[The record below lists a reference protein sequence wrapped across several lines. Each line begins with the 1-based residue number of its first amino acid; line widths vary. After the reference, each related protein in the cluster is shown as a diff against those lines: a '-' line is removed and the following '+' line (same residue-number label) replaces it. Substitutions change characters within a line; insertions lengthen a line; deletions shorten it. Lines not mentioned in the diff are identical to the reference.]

1 MPRHCVCWERQVP
14 EMNDITFG
22 QYYPAKSVIHRMD
35 ARFKLVELLALI
47 VFAFLA
53 KSVVSAVLVALC
65 TAVIIL
71 LTRVPVKMFLRS
83 MKAIWFIIILTAA
96 LNMFYFP
103 GQVIWSWWKLT
114 ITFEG
119 VRQSCLVAMRLVC
132 LMCLSS
138 ALTFTS
144 TPTELTGAMESLLSP
159 LKLVGVKV
167 HELAMMMSI
176 ALRFVPTLMEET
188 QKIMSAQKARGAD
201 LESGSI
207 FKRVGA
213 LVPIIVPLFVS
224 AFRRAY
230 DLALAMETRCYTD
243 GKDRTRLNEPKA
255 RFRDWVSLLLTIAVC
270 VGVIYLNG
278 MRWQDV
284 YAACA
289 GWVQSLI
296 EGV

>member
-1 MPRHCVCWERQVP
+1 
-14 EMNDITFG
+14 MNDVIFG

-47 VFAFLA
+47 VFAFVA
-53 KSVVSAVLVALC
+53 KSVVSALVVAAVTALI
-65 TAVIIL
+65 VL

-83 MKAIWFIIILTAA
+83 MKAIWFIILLTAA

-103 GQVIWSWWKLT
+103 GREIWSWWKLT

-119 VRQSCLVAMRLVC
+119 VRQSCLVALRLVC

-138 ALTFTS
+138 ALTFTT

-159 LKLVGVKV
+159 LKLVGVRV

-201 LESGSI
+201 LESGGI

-243 GKDRTRLNEPKA
+243 GKGRTRLNEPKA
-255 RFRDWVSLLLTIAVC
+255 RFGDWITLLLTAGVC

-278 MRWQDV
+278 VRWQDV
-284 YAACA
+284 YTFCA
-289 GWVQSLI
+289 DRISGLM
-296 EGV
+296 ERL

>member
-1 MPRHCVCWERQVP
+1 
-14 EMNDITFG
+14 MNDITFG
-22 QYYPAKSVIHRMD
+22 QYFPAKSIIHRMD
-35 ARFKLVELLALI
+35 TRFKMVELLVLI

-53 KSVVSAVLVALC
+53 KSVPSAVLIALV
-65 TAVIIL
+65 TGVIVL

-103 GQVIWSWWKLT
+103 GEVIWSWWKLS

-119 VRQSCLVAMRLVC
+119 VRQSCLVALRLVC

-144 TPTELTGAMESLLSP
+144 TPTELTGAIESLLSP

-188 QKIMSAQKARGAD
+188 RKIMSAQKARGAD
-201 LESGSI
+201 LESGGI

-213 LVPIIVPLFVS
+213 LIPIIVPLFVS

-243 GKDRTRLNEPKA
+243 GKGRTRLNEPKA
-255 RFRDWVSLLLTIAVC
+255 RLRDWVSLLLTAAVC

-278 MRWQDV
+278 VRWQDV
-284 YAACA
+284 YSLCVSGAK
-289 GWVQSLI
+289 SLI
-296 EGV
+296 ERI

>member
-1 MPRHCVCWERQVP
+1 V
-14 EMNDITFG
+14 NDITFG
-22 QYYPAKSVIHRMD
+22 QYFPAKSIIHRMD
-35 ARFKLVELLALI
+35 TRFKMVELLVLI

-53 KSVVSAVLVALC
+53 KSVPSAVLIALV
-65 TAVIIL
+65 TGVIVL

-103 GQVIWSWWKLT
+103 GEVIWSWWKLS

-119 VRQSCLVAMRLVC
+119 VRQSCLVALRLVC

-144 TPTELTGAMESLLSP
+144 TPTELTGAIESLLSP

-188 QKIMSAQKARGAD
+188 RKIMSAQKARGAD
-201 LESGSI
+201 LESGGI

-213 LVPIIVPLFVS
+213 LIPIIVPLFVS

-243 GKDRTRLNEPKA
+243 GKGRTRLNEPKA
-255 RFRDWVSLLLTIAVC
+255 RLRDWVSLLLTAAVC

-278 MRWQDV
+278 VRWQDV
-284 YAACA
+284 YSLCVSGAK
-289 GWVQSLI
+289 SLI
-296 EGV
+296 ERI

>member
-1 MPRHCVCWERQVP
+1 
-14 EMNDITFG
+14 MNDITFG
-22 QYYPAKSVIHRMD
+22 QYFPAKSVIHRMD
-35 ARFKLVELLALI
+35 ARFKMVELLALI

-65 TAVIIL
+65 TAVIVL

-83 MKAIWFIIILTAA
+83 MKAIWFIIFLTAA

-119 VRQSCLVAMRLVC
+119 VRQSCLVALRLVC

-144 TPTELTGAMESLLSP
+144 TPTELTAAMESLLSP

-255 RFRDWVSLLLTIAVC
+255 RFRDWLSLLLTVAVC
-270 VGVIYLNG
+270 AGVIFFNG
-278 MRWQDV
+278 VRWQDA
-284 YAACA
+284 YSLCA
-289 GWVQSLI
+289 GWIQTLAGRI
-296 EGV
+296 MERI